1 MFLLERPRRET
12 FASSRKRNRWKQ
24 GLSSFQTCQP
34 AGNEGNALNRCTWSQ
49 ENTHTHRG
57 PFFFPYRRSCFTFWL
72 LLFDRLISWRPGDS
86 RFTSSAIS
94 CYISRAEMSLF
105 QDESFFKCNFY
116 CQCIGAKKGENIFIF
131 LPPSPSPLCC
141 PFLFCPWVS
150 LTSAFVLF
158 FFLLFQSNVQLT
170 RCVSIRPGW
179 SWVQASQKTTPTCR
193 CAPGWSTW
201 RRATTSLC
209 SLNSSRQKRSLTS
222 WRYLMVILLK
232 MEFSCIYFTNV
243 IVLHIGKLCV
253 CLSGPNIYSQSMASL
268 SGDIETPFNLTT
280 TGHQLLLRWSSDH
293 GTNRRGFH
301 IRYVGEY
308 QSMYPIYNHILLLL
322 LHLYSKNK

>member
-222 WRYLMVILLK
+222 WRYLMVILIK
-232 MEFSCIYFTNV
+232 MEFSCIYFT
-243 IVLHIGKLCV
+243 
-253 CLSGPNIYSQSMASL
+253 M
-268 SGDIETPFNLTT
+268 
-280 TGHQLLLRWSSDH
+280 
-293 GTNRRGFH
+293 
-301 IRYVGEY
+301 
-308 QSMYPIYNHILLLL
+308 
-322 LHLYSKNK
+322 